1 MSDPTTSEATR
12 NATSSPGSVFGPT
25 PSDLPDGQTTDP
37 SGPGLAL
44 ASLSARQA
52 KERGLLTSGTFGQ
65 RSTTSSASA
74 ALQSFLGSRLQA
86 RTASVGSTLYK
97 LTWKD
102 RATPAQRSISA
113 LRASARPTS
122 GKDYGGL
129 EKGWTTPQAHDATGR
144 SETQKDLHGTK
155 HGCACLAL
163 DAKMTG
169 WPTPQQR
176 DFRWGG
182 EDRVD
187 DPARSNNLNDFV
199 LLTGWPTP
207 TTRDH
212 KDGAECLN
220 VPINALL
227 GRAVWAAGWPTPTLD
242 GKEWSDEAVE
252 KYANGHRGTHGL
264 DLGAAAVMTGWP
276 TPRTQDGPNGGPGQ
290 GPDRLPGAAALT
302 AGWPTPMAGTP
313 AQNGNNMAGNNDSS
327 RKTVEL
333 AGWPSPTTPSGGQT
347 PPEGT
352 TASGRTPDGRKVQVT
367 LKDVAAMAGPARLTA
382 SGQMLI
388 GSSAGMESG
397 GQLNP
402 SHSRWLMG
410 LPSAWDDCAVTAMQS
425 LRPSRK
431 PSSKPISKPTQS
443 DVFG

>member
-1 MSDPTTSEATR
+1 M
-12 NATSSPGSVFGPT
+12 G
-25 PSDLPDGQTTDP
+25 
-37 SGPGLAL
+37 
-44 ASLSARQA
+44 
-52 KERGLLTSGTFGQ
+52 
-65 RSTTSSASA
+65 
-74 ALQSFLGSRLQA
+74 
-86 RTASVGSTLYK
+86 
-97 LTWKD
+97 
-102 RATPAQRSISA
+102 
-113 LRASARPTS
+113 
-122 GKDYGGL
+122 
-129 EKGWTTPQAHDATGR
+129 
-144 SETQKDLHGTK
+144 
-155 HGCACLAL
+155 
-163 DAKMTG
+163 
-169 WPTPQQR
+169 
-176 DFRWGG
+176 
-182 EDRVD
+182 

-199 LLTGWPTP
+199 LLTGRPTP

-220 VPINALL
+220 VPVNALL

-276 TPRTQDGPNGGPGQ
+276 TPCTQDGPNGGPGQ
-290 GPDRLPGAAALT
+290 GPDRLPGAVALT
-302 AGWPTPMAGTP
+302 AGWPTPNAAFQDGDPEKHLERKRRAGVSKNPVITDLSMMA
-313 AQNGNNMAGNNDSS
+313 
-327 RKTVEL
+327 K
-333 AGWPSPTTPSGGQT
+333 
-347 PPEGT
+347 
-352 TASGRTPDGRKVQVT
+352 QV
-367 LKDVAAMAGPARLTA
+367 GPARLTA